1 MPIHV
6 DSLIITFL
14 CYFLCC
20 YQDHFTSPDEY
31 EEPEMLY
38 NAITSYEESLVIAH
52 EGDPAWRNAVLSNT
66 PSLLALRFVTREFFS
81 WRMAENIK
89 CGLSI
94 CELYNFNWS
103 ILLLVWRFFVMHLQH
118 QFGSLTNFHFV
129 QGLYRS
135 RLRSFWSIFDFVCCL
150 GGPNKSICNTNKT
163 QHDRA
168 ASAEAI

>member
-1 MPIHV
+1 MSTV
-6 DSLIITFL
+6 WLSLFCVTSFAVIRIISRL
-14 CYFLCC
+14 LMSMKNPRCC
-20 YQDHFTSPDEY
+20 TMQSHP
-31 EEPEMLY
+31 MRK
-38 NAITSYEESLVIAH
+38 V
-52 EGDPAWRNAVLSNT
+52 W
-66 PSLLALRFVTREFFS
+66 SLLMKVIPLGETPCSPTRHLFSPWGSWPGNFFS